1 MSEKHLDID
10 TLNAELSLLRF
21 SLIEIRTTAVA
32 DVGRKSRSSVRKRI
46 ARLLGLRSSVVSVG

>member
-21 SLIEIRTTAVA
+21 SLIEIRTTAAA
-32 DVGRKSRSSVRKRI
+32 DAGRKSRSSVRKRI